1 MMMRILAVTRSLH
14 SNNGGEMSEEETEK
28 NKAAEIAK
36 LVQSIRKATE
46 SVANL
51 FKTLERPS
59 VKLTIEIENFYRE
72 ACEKQVRYAVTN
84 CARGS
89 YTR

>member
-1 MMMRILAVTRSLH
+1 M
-14 SNNGGEMSEEETEK
+14 NEEEIEK
-28 NKAAEIAK
+28 NKAAAIAK
-36 LVQSIRKATE
+36 LAQSIRRATE
-46 SVANL
+46 SLGNL

-72 ACEKQVRYAVTN
+72 ACERQARSAVIK

>member
-1 MMMRILAVTRSLH
+1 M
-14 SNNGGEMSEEETEK
+14 NEETEK

-36 LVQSIRKATE
+36 LAQAIRKATE

-51 FKTLERPS
+51 FKILERPS
-59 VKLTIEIENFYRE
+59 VKLDIEIDNFYRE
-72 ACEKQVRYAVTN
+72 ACEKQFINTETD
-84 CARGS
+84 CTRGS

>member
-1 MMMRILAVTRSLH
+1 M
-14 SNNGGEMSEEETEK
+14 NEEEIEK
-28 NKAAEIAK
+28 SKAAAIAK
-36 LVQSIRKATE
+36 LAQSIRKATE

-59 VKLTIEIENFYRE
+59 VKLAIEIENFHRE
-72 ACEKQVRYAVTN
+72 ACEKQVAYPVTN
-84 CARGS
+84 STRGS

>member
-1 MMMRILAVTRSLH
+1 M
-14 SNNGGEMSEEETEK
+14 NEKETEK
-28 NKAAEIAK
+28 NKAVEIAK
-36 LVQSIRKATE
+36 LAQAIRKTTE

-72 ACEKQVRYAVTN
+72 ACEKQVSYAVTN
-84 CARGS
+84 CTRGY

>member
-1 MMMRILAVTRSLH
+1 M
-14 SNNGGEMSEEETEK
+14 NEKETEK

-36 LVQSIRKATE
+36 LAQSIRKATE

-51 FKTLERPS
+51 FKSLERPS
-59 VKLTIEIENFYRE
+59 VKLAIEIENFYRE
-72 ACEKQVRYAVTN
+72 ACEKQVSYAVTN

>member
-1 MMMRILAVTRSLH
+1 M
-14 SNNGGEMSEEETEK
+14 NEEEIEK
-28 NKAAEIAK
+28 SKAAAIAK
-36 LVQSIRKATE
+36 LAQSIRKAIE

-51 FKTLERPS
+51 FKTLERLS

-72 ACEKQVRYAVTN
+72 ACEKQVSYAVAN

>member
-1 MMMRILAVTRSLH
+1 M
-14 SNNGGEMSEEETEK
+14 NEEEIEK
-28 NKAAEIAK
+28 SKAAAIAK
-36 LVQSIRKATE
+36 LAQSIRKATE

-72 ACEKQVRYAVTN
+72 ACEKQVSYAVTN
-84 CARGS
+84 CVRGS

>member
-1 MMMRILAVTRSLH
+1 M
-14 SNNGGEMSEEETEK
+14 NEEETAK

-36 LVQSIRKATE
+36 LAQSIKKATE
-46 SVANL
+46 SVANM

-72 ACEKQVRYAVTN
+72 ACEKQVSYAVTN
-84 CARGS
+84 CARGP
-89 YTR
+89 YVR

>member
-1 MMMRILAVTRSLH
+1 M
-14 SNNGGEMSEEETEK
+14 NEEEIEK
-28 NKAAEIAK
+28 SKAAAIAK
-36 LVQSIRKATE
+36 FAQSIRKATE

-72 ACEKQVRYAVTN
+72 ACEKQVSYAVSN
-84 CARGS
+84 CVRGS

>member
-1 MMMRILAVTRSLH
+1 
-14 SNNGGEMSEEETEK
+14 MSEEEIEK
-28 NKAAEIAK
+28 SKAAAIAK
-36 LVQSIRKATE
+36 LAQSIRKATE

-59 VKLTIEIENFYRE
+59 VKLTMEVENFYRE
-72 ACEKQVRYAVTN
+72 ACEKQVSYAVIN
-84 CARGS
+84 CARES

>member
-1 MMMRILAVTRSLH
+1 M
-14 SNNGGEMSEEETEK
+14 NEEEVEK
-28 NKAAEIAK
+28 NKAAAIAK
-36 LVQSIRKATE
+36 LAQSIRKATE

-59 VKLTIEIENFYRE
+59 VKLAVEIENFYRE
-72 ACEKQVRYAVTN
+72 ACEKQVSYAVVN
-84 CARGS
+84 CVRGS

>member
-1 MMMRILAVTRSLH
+1 M
-14 SNNGGEMSEEETEK
+14 NEEETEK

-36 LVQSIRKATE
+36 LAQSIRKATE

-51 FKTLERPS
+51 FKALERPS
-59 VKLTIEIENFYRE
+59 VKLTIEIEKFYRE

-84 CARGS
+84 CACGS
-89 YTR
+89 DTR

>member
-1 MMMRILAVTRSLH
+1 M
-14 SNNGGEMSEEETEK
+14 NEEEIEK
-28 NKAAEIAK
+28 SKAAAIAK
-36 LVQSIRKATE
+36 LAQSIRKATE
-46 SVANL
+46 SVANM

-72 ACEKQVRYAVTN
+72 ACEKQVSYAVSN
-84 CARGS
+84 CVRGS

>member
-1 MMMRILAVTRSLH
+1 M
-14 SNNGGEMSEEETEK
+14 NEEEIEK
-28 NKAAEIAK
+28 NKAAAIAK
-36 LVQSIRKATE
+36 LAQSIRKATE

-72 ACEKQVRYAVTN
+72 ACEKQVSYAVAN
-84 CARGS
+84 CVRGS

>member
-1 MMMRILAVTRSLH
+1 
-14 SNNGGEMSEEETEK
+14 MSEKETEK

-36 LVQSIRKATE
+36 LAQAIRKTTE

-59 VKLTIEIENFYRE
+59 AKLTIEIENFHRE
-72 ACEKQVRYAVTN
+72 ACEKQVSSAVAN
-84 CARGS
+84 CTRGS
-89 YTR
+89 STR

>member
-1 MMMRILAVTRSLH
+1 M
-14 SNNGGEMSEEETEK
+14 NEEEIGK
-28 NKAAEIAK
+28 KKAAEIAK
-36 LVQSIRKATE
+36 LAQSIRKATE

-59 VKLTIEIENFYRE
+59 VKLAIEIENFYRE
-72 ACEKQVRYAVTN
+72 ACEKQVVNSIINYMRVP
-84 CARGS
+84 

>member
-1 MMMRILAVTRSLH
+1 M
-14 SNNGGEMSEEETEK
+14 NEEEIEK
-28 NKAAEIAK
+28 SKAAAIAK
-36 LVQSIRKATE
+36 LAQSIRRATE
-46 SVANL
+46 SLGNL

-59 VKLTIEIENFYRE
+59 VKLAIEIENFHRE
-72 ACEKQVRYAVTN
+72 ACEKQASYALAN

>member
-1 MMMRILAVTRSLH
+1 M
-14 SNNGGEMSEEETEK
+14 NEEEVEK

-36 LVQSIRKATE
+36 LAQSIRKATE
-46 SVANL
+46 SVAKL

-59 VKLTIEIENFYRE
+59 VKLAVEIEKFYRE
-72 ACEKQVRYAVTN
+72 ACEKQASYAVIN

>member
-1 MMMRILAVTRSLH
+1 M
-14 SNNGGEMSEEETEK
+14 NEKETEK
-28 NKAAEIAK
+28 NKAVEIAK
-36 LVQSIRKATE
+36 LAQTIRKATE

-59 VKLTIEIENFYRE
+59 VKLAIEIEKFYRE
-72 ACEKQVRYAVTN
+72 ACEKQVVYTVIN
-84 CARGS
+84 CTRGH